1 MYFLRQ
7 LPFEGV
13 ETFTL
18 AWNGVRYNKL
28 SNATFFFFKKK
39 NFNIYLF
46 DS

>member
-28 SNATFFFFKKK
+28 SNATFFFLKKK
-39 NFNIYLF
+39 LQYIFI
-46 DS
+46 